1 MELKAKQAAAAEL
14 MIEGLE
20 DSEIAERLGLGRT
33 TVWRWR
39 HKPEVATVVA
49 QARNRRMEEN
59 RRRLDELVIKA
70 MDVFGE
76 LIADE
81 NTPPAIRLKAA
92 SEVLDRAGITAGS
105 SLELDA
111 KSRAQESAHA
121 AALSGPLDGLMFAD
135 EPVV

>member
-1 MELKAKQAAAAEL
+1 
-14 MIEGLE
+14 
-20 DSEIAERLGLGRT
+20 
-33 TVWRWR
+33 
-39 HKPEVATVVA
+39 
-49 QARNRRMEEN
+49 MEEN
-59 RRRLDELVIKA
+59 RGRLDQLVIKA
-70 MDVFGE
+70 MGVFGA

-111 KSRAQESAHA
+111 QSRAQASAPA
-121 AALSGPLDGLMFAD
+121 AALSGRLDGLMFAD